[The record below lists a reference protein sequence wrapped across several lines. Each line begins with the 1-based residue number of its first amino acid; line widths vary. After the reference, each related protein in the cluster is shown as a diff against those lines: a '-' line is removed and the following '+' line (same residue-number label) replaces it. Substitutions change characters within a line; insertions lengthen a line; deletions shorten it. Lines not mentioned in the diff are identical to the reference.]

1 MRQVDKLKAMIIEF
15 FSSESNLFVYSL
27 SFGLLLSL
35 APSFIIFAILFK
47 WGSFLDINVVLELF
61 KELHLSVELQAMIN
75 EIFMEFLNKEYGFLP
90 AISTLIVSFW
100 LASRS
105 INSFLL
111 ISANHEKVEVL
122 KFSIRLRSI
131 FLFIIF
137 VGLLIGG
144 IVFATFVYYM
154 VDPSLLPLLAAL
166 LMVPL
171 FTMMYRSLSFR
182 KRSMTF
188 GLIGGLFT
196 SIALIVLCY
205 LSFIII
211 NQMIRYNRIYGSLAS
226 LVALMLVIYIISCT
240 IYLGF
245 LLNLFFEET
254 YGKEET
260 LPLKHKR
267 YYAYCERIY
276 EKIPLLNQNK
286 E

>member
-1 MRQVDKLKAMIIEF
+1 MDKLKAMIIEF
-15 FSSESNLFVYSL
+15 FSPDSNLFVYSL

-35 APSFIIFAILFK
+35 APSLIIFAILFK

-61 KELHLSVELQAMIN
+61 KELHLSAELQTVIN
-75 EIFMEFLNKEYGFLP
+75 EIFMEFLNKEYGFIP

-111 ISANHEKVEVL
+111 ISANHEKVDVL

-137 VGLLIGG
+137 VGMLIGG

-166 LMVPL
+166 FMVPV

-182 KRSMTF
+182 KRSFTF
-188 GLIGGLFT
+188 GLVGGLFT
-196 SIALIVLCY
+196 SIALILLCY

-211 NQMIRYNRIYGSLAS
+211 NQMIRYNRIYGSLAT

-260 LPLKHKR
+260 LPLKHMR
-267 YYAYCERIY
+267 YYTFCERIY
-276 EKIPLLNQNK
+276 EKIPLFNQNK
-286 E
+286 K

>member
-1 MRQVDKLKAMIIEF
+1 MDKLKAMIIEF

-166 LMVPL
+166 FMVPL

>member
-1 MRQVDKLKAMIIEF
+1 MDKLKAMIIEF

>member
-1 MRQVDKLKAMIIEF
+1 MDKLKAMIIEF

-61 KELHLSVELQAMIN
+61 KELHLSAELQAMIN

-196 SIALIVLCY
+196 
-205 LSFIII
+205 
-211 NQMIRYNRIYGSLAS
+211 
-226 LVALMLVIYIISCT
+226 
-240 IYLGF
+240 
-245 LLNLFFEET
+245 
-254 YGKEET
+254 
-260 LPLKHKR
+260 
-267 YYAYCERIY
+267 
-276 EKIPLLNQNK
+276 
-286 E
+286 

>member
-1 MRQVDKLKAMIIEF
+1 MDKLKAMIIEF

-61 KELHLSVELQAMIN
+61 KELHLSAELQAMIN

>member
-1 MRQVDKLKAMIIEF
+1 MEKLKAMIIEF

-61 KELHLSVELQAMIN
+61 KELHLSAELQSTIN

-111 ISANHEKVEVL
+111 ISANHEKVDVL

-171 FTMMYRSLSFR
+171 FTMMYRALSFR

-188 GLIGGLFT
+188 GLVGGLFT

-267 YYAYCERIY
+267 YYAFCERIY

-286 E
+286 K